1 MRKQRISDRD
11 ASALLQGRTPD
22 ERPDLAPIAESV
34 AQFRAAAFEAAP
46 RPSAEL
52 LSLISASTPALAAA
66 TSASRNSEVS
76 SSQGRV
82 KKNMFASIAGLG
94 LATKLVLGVSVAAVA
109 GVAGAGAAGVL
120 PTQHSDVPMPSP
132 ETTSTAEPTAAPT
145 WSADEYKNFGK
156 WVSLRAHD
164 KDSVTGPFGKMI
176 SEAAHQKNEDKREAA
191 DNTEHKTGKPD
202 TENGNGKP
210 DNETGKPDNPGQ
222 GHKPDKNN

>member
-1 MRKQRISDRD
+1 MRKQRITDHD

-34 AQFRAAAFEAAP
+34 AHFRAAAFEAAP

-52 LSLISASTPALAAA
+52 LSRISASTPALAAA
-66 TSASRNSEVS
+66 TSASPSGEV

-94 LATKLVLGVSVAAVA
+94 LATKLVLGISVAAVA

-120 PTQHSDVPMPSP
+120 PTQQPSEIPMPTP

-164 KDSVTGPFGKMI
+164 KDSVVGPFGKMI
-176 SEAAHQKNEDKREAA
+176 SEAAHQKNQDKRDAVDEQQTGKT
-191 DNTEHKTGKPD
+191 DQQTGKPD
-202 TENGNGKP
+202 H
-210 DNETGKPDNPGQ
+210 ETGKPDNPGQ